1 MGANLPAKKYKKSNP
16 TITRLSFESSGNDTR
31 FIDIGLALS
40 ALNRKAYRQGVYY
53 YVNSVEVYNDE
64 AGVIDLHTLPDNYIT
79 KNAWNRAFQHYQKM
93 NSFVE
98 TPRSK
103 WHDFKVYMSNLH
115 RTTGTL
121 VPSLHSINSSS
132 QTITPDEWAY
142 SIFTSM
148 DSDGDLNS
156 NQTALN
162 QDADNFP
169 VHMLGPHV
177 GNSGNWNSVGLIK
190 SYQSQ
195 RTLPAASGTPQTFSD
210 GPTDPLLNL
219 FDFSSEDALN
229 EIAENLANANDQ
241 PPYDKDQFVGVES
254 DHMYQVARI
263 GTEQGINRIGRAAG
277 FCAPFGLICVD
288 PQNTSTAYR
297 IILNIASGSYHGV
310 YAERA

>member
-1 MGANLPAKKYKKSNP
+1 MGANLPAKKYSKSTP
-16 TITRLSFESSGNDTR
+16 TITRLSFESSGNTSR

-40 ALNRKAYRQGVYY
+40 ALNRRGYRQGVYY

-79 KNAWNRAFQHYQKM
+79 KNAWNRGFEHYQKM

-115 RTTGTL
+115 RSTGSL
-121 VPSLHSINSSS
+121 EPSLHYVNAAS
-132 QTITPDEWAY
+132 QTISPDEWAY
-142 SIFTSM
+142 STFTSM
-148 DSDGDLNS
+148 DDDGDN
-156 NQTALN
+156 T

-177 GNSGNWNSVGLIK
+177 GSSGDWNSVGLIK

-195 RTLPAASGTPQTFSD
+195 RTLPATNGTPQTFSD

-229 EIAENLANANDQ
+229 EIALNLSTANDQ

-254 DHMYQVARI
+254 DHMYHVARI

-277 FCAPFGLICVD
+277 FCAPMGLICVD
-288 PQNTSTAYR
+288 PQNVNTAYR
-297 IILNIASGSYHGV
+297 IVLNIASGTYHGV